1 MGKIVKALKLMGV
14 DKVFDTVVSADMTV
28 VEEAG
33 EFLERVAAGG
43 PFPMFTSCC
52 PAWIK
57 YAETK
62 HPEFINKNISSCKSP
77 LQMFGAVIDERNYFG
92 CRYALYGQEVR
103 GIEI

>member
-1 MGKIVKALKLMGV
+1 MCIR
-14 DKVFDTVVSADMTV
+14 DS
-28 VEEAG
+28 
-33 EFLERVAAGG
+33 LERVAAGG

-77 LQMFGAVIDERNYFG
+77 LQMFGAVIDE
-92 CRYALYGQEVR
+92 LYGNCLLYTSPVPAEIVHIKREVLGR
-103 GIEI
+103 EKACRTKNEEVGCGTESRCV